1 VAEPVEGWACQC
13 GGGGTIASSASGL
26 ASVVTRGAIRAADR
40 TVGAGA
46 RGGGGAEPE
55 RLKKSSRG
63 VARLVN
69 GVTDHM
75 LSKSKLY
82 ILKPCRRNHTSL
94 WNTPSTSK

>member
-1 VAEPVEGWACQC
+1 VEEYLSGGA
-13 GGGGTIASSASGL
+13 GGGVGGGTIASSANGL
-26 ASVVTRGAIRAADR
+26 ASVMTRGAVRAADR

-69 GVTDHM
+69 GVTDHT